1 MSDPRPRYVITA
13 VDPRVRAQASTTT
26 TDHER
31 IKKIVVE
38 AYRFAGYRVRVEEQG
53 QAPDADEPELEI
65 EGSGG

>member
-1 MSDPRPRYVITA
+1 MTDAKPRYVITA
-13 VDPRVRAQASTTT
+13 IDQRVRTQASTTT

-53 QAPDADEPELEI
+53 TAPDADEPELEI
-65 EGSGG
+65 EGQGQ